1 MNDSDTSL
9 LKKSIF
15 RRKEKLGFKRTQNSF
30 ENPKKLRE
38 IDPDLTTYYLRI
50 SSFTGPFTK
59 MKNSPSLPALNFLSR
74 GKQLCQ
80 KLSILNQPEKPLF
93 SLPKPPLD
101 SKYKFVIFPGNNSEA
116 IKKIMKTRENW
127 EEIPAI
133 EHSSAHFIWQPIA
146 KSLRFDR
153 LLPYLPKQMANHFE
167 HHFEITDK
175 RNLCFNLSQYCE
187 EKGMSIDD
195 MVPKTF
201 FIEFNSSHVKA
212 QIKSFI
218 CYFKSR
224 PKKPASFWIFKPS
237 GLNRGQG
244 ISLFTRL
251 SEFKS
256 ILKSVPKDSD
266 TVIVQKYIENPLLLS
281 NRKFDIRV
289 WVLITHEYK
298 CFFCKEG
305 YIRTSSEEFSLSR
318 SSIHNKF
325 VHLTNN
331 AVQQKSSSY
340 SKFEDGNQIDLR
352 SLESVLPT
360 PETFETIYQQI
371 QDLVVSSLL
380 SVKKKKL
387 NPHKRQYCFEIFGY
401 DFLIDSDFK
410 PWLIECN
417 TNPCLE
423 LSSKLLENLIPRMLD
438 QALGL
443 TIDKL
448 FHSPKSEENTLWKHL
463 TSI

>member
-1 MNDSDTSL
+1 MNDSQIDL

-15 RRKEKLGFKRTQNSF
+15 RRKNNLSLKRSEKSV
-30 ENPKKLRE
+30 ENKKKLKE

-50 SSFTGPFTK
+50 SSFSGSFTNI
-59 MKNSPSLPALNFLSR
+59 KNNFSLPALNFLTR

-80 KLSILNQPEKPLF
+80 KLSFLNKPEKQFFSINNQPLN
-93 SLPKPPLD
+93 
-101 SKYKFVIFPGNNSEA
+101 SKYKFVIFQGNNSEVV
-116 IKKIMKTRENW
+116 KKIMKKRENW
-127 EEIPAI
+127 EEIPTI
-133 EHSSAHFIWQPIA
+133 EHSNAHFIWQPIA

-153 LLPYLPKQMANHFE
+153 LLPYLPKQVANHFE

-175 RNLCFNLSQYCE
+175 KNLYSNLSQYCS
-187 EKGMSIDD
+187 EKGKNIDEI
-195 MVPKTF
+195 VPKTF
-201 FIEFNSSHVKA
+201 FIEFNSNQVKS

-218 CYFKSR
+218 CFFKSR
-224 PKKPASFWIFKPS
+224 QKKPPSLWIFKPS
-237 GLNRGQG
+237 SLNRGQG

-256 ILKSVPKDSD
+256 ILKSFPKDSD
-266 TVIVQKYIENPLLLS
+266 SVIVQKYIENPLLLS

-305 YIRTSSEEFSLSR
+305 YIRTSSEEFSLSK
-318 SSIHNKF
+318 SLIHNKF

-331 AVQQKSSSY
+331 AVQQKSSNY

-352 SLESVLPT
+352 LLESLLPD
-360 PETFETIYQQI
+360 PETFDNIYKKI
-371 QDLVVSSLL
+371 QDLIVISLL
-380 SVKKKKL
+380 SVKKKL
-387 NPHKRQYCFEIFGY
+387 NPHKRQFCFEIFGY

-423 LSSKLLENLIPRMLD
+423 LSSKLLENLIPHMLD
-438 QALGL
+438 QALSL

-448 FHSPKSEENTLWKHL
+448 FQTPKIENTLWKYL